1 MRSLGLSRYVVSIG
15 VAVAMLVGCGG
26 SQPPIGARG
35 AMAQG
40 HAIASHVDRGKSWM
54 LPGAKADDLLYASNR
69 TGYGPNGVFVFSY
82 KQGKRVGFLSGF
94 PATVEGLCSD
104 KSGDVFVV
112 TNSYSSSYDNYIY
125 EYAHGASEPS
135 ATLDDDYVDPFGCAV
150 DPTTG
155 SLAVTNPYG
164 GNVAIYEDA
173 TGSPSIYSDDSYI
186 TSPNFCAYDES
197 GNLYIDDRDEADDR
211 IAELPAGSSGLFTNI
226 TLSQYIDPESLQ
238 WYKDRLV
245 MDGGGGGVTQGP
257 VKIYEAQISGTTG
270 TVSGPIYLSG
280 PHDRKAGGSIQ
291 FWIQGGS
298 IAGPEWTHDG
308 DGHVDLWNWPTG
320 GNPTKTI
327 RPEGASGFVGV
338 TVSLAASSK

>member
-1 MRSLGLSRYVVSIG
+1 MNLSDVGRYILGCCVV
-15 VAVAMLVGCGG
+15 AALVGCGG
-26 SQPPIGARG
+26 SQPPIGALG
-35 AMAQG
+35 TMPQTT
-40 HAIASHVDRGKSWM
+40 AIATHAERGKSWM
-54 LPGAKADDLLYASNR
+54 LPGAKTDDLLYASNR

-104 KSGDVFVV
+104 GAGDVFVV
-112 TNSYSSSYDNYIY
+112 TNSYSSSYENYIY

-135 ATLDDDYVDPFGCAV
+135 ATLDDDYGDPFGCAV

-155 SLAVTNPYG
+155 NLAVTNPFG
-164 GNVAIYEDA
+164 GNVAIYKDA

-186 TSPNFCAYDES
+186 ISPNFCAYDES
-197 GNLYIDDRDEADDR
+197 GNLYIDDQVTPDDR

-226 TLSQYIDPESLQ
+226 TLSEYIDPESLQ
-238 WYKDRLV
+238 WEKDRLV
-245 MDGGGGGVTQGP
+245 MSGAGGGVTQGP
-257 VKIYEAQISGTTG
+257 VKIYEAQISGTAG

-280 PHDRKAGGSIQ
+280 PHDRKAPPYVQ
-291 FWIQGGS
+291 FWIQGRS

-308 DGHVDLWNWPTG
+308 DGRVDLWNWPSG

-327 RPEGASGFVGV
+327 SPKGASGFVGV